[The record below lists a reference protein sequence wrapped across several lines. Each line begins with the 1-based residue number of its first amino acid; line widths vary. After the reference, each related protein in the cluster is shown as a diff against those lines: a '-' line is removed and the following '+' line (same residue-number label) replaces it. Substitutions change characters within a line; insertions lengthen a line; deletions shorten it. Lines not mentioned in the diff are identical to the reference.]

1 MKISNIDELAA
12 LRAAD
17 GSISVVGDLTISG
30 TQITALPEG
39 LSVGGGLDLSGT
51 QITALPEGLSVG
63 GGLYMSGTQITAL
76 PEGLSVVGGLD
87 LDPKQCSF
95 AGYKENCGELERTI
109 WSVWMNGQP
118 YIRAG
123 CFWGTQQEF
132 CDAVDKKYSGISG
145 EKYKADAQ
153 ECVDQL
159 VAAAG

>member
-30 TQITALPEG
+30 TQITELPEG
-39 LSVGGGLDLSGT
+39 LSVG
-51 QITALPEGLSVG
+51 
-63 GGLYMSGTQITAL
+63 
-76 PEGLSVVGGLD
+76 GGLD

-95 AGYKENCGELERTI
+95 AGYKENCGALERTI

-153 ECVDQL
+153 ECVI
-159 VAAAG
+159 AATPHKQTGPWN